1 MEGEDDEDDV
11 KRLKPYSKKTMEE
24 CYIGNDCHVSA
35 QNYEGNMYIH
45 IRYFDTTPRGK
56 PYPSKKG
63 IALTLEKWKKL
74 TEDCIGDI
82 DKALDDL
89 KQEDANVS
97 YKEHLGHNVHVTVD
111 QEYGFVDI
119 RKWWLPEKAEMI
131 VATRK
136 GISLTVA
143 MWKELKKTIPVI
155 RKRFQEELDS
165 IRYCY
170 LDHNNQMS
178 MLECRSCNPDGF
190 MNY

>member
-1 MEGEDDEDDV
+1 MCQPRTTKEICTYTYGI
-11 KRLKPYSKKTMEE
+11 LIPLPEE
-24 CYIGNDCHVSA
+24 SHTR
-35 QNYEGNMYIH
+35 Q
-45 IRYFDTTPRGK
+45 
-56 PYPSKKG
+56 KKG

-119 RKWWLPEKAEMI
+119 RKWWLSEKVEMI

-136 GISLTVA
+136 GISLTVS

-155 RKRFQEELDS
+155 RKRFQKELDS
-165 IRYCY
+165 
-170 LDHNNQMS
+170 NNQMS
-178 MLECRSCNPDGF
+178 MLECPSCIPDELLIKKPKKLRDELF
-190 MNY
+190 CYVINDTNINKDYHTEYFFN